1 MNLCISKMLC
11 IMNNDFN
18 VKKLFLCNSI
28 IIDQI
33 YKINIYMFDINLFM
47 IKKKIKIE
55 MNNKKYKKRK

>member
-18 VKKLFLCNSI
+18 VQKLFLCNSI

-47 IKKKIKIE
+47 IKKK
-55 MNNKKYKKRK
+55 